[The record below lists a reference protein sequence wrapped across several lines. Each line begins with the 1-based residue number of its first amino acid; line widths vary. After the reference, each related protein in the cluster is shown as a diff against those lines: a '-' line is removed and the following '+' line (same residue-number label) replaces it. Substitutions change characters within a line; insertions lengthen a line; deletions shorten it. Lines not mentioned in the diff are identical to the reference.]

1 MPGKLLVC
9 GRCIREGYE
18 MKAKEF
24 DKELLQDLTFEVL
37 YLERKNLR
45 SRAKTDQKMAEELQ
59 KIIVEYARR
68 SYAV

>member
-1 MPGKLLVC
+1 
-9 GRCIREGYE
+9 